1 VTTTRETAVAAA
13 WHGPNTGFRLTEVP
27 LPTLAEGEVLVRT
40 RAVTLCGSDLHTI
53 AGHREVELPTVLGH
67 EMVGDVIDTGGPVLA
82 EDGRPLVPGTRITWT
97 IGASCG
103 ECARCHRGLPQKCAS
118 LRKYGHTRMSE
129 PWLLNGGLA
138 SHCHLVAGTGLVTVP
153 AGITDEVVAP
163 ANCATATVVCAV
175 RRLGVRAGE
184 TVIVSGCGML
194 GLTAVA
200 YLRSLGV
207 ADVLAC
213 DVDPSR
219 RALATTLG
227 AASVAPDGLV
237 DLVRDATAGEGA
249 DVAIELSGQ
258 NAAISSTLGLLAI
271 GGRLGLVGSVFP
283 TPPVGVVPET
293 VVRRLLTIVGVHNYA
308 TTDLVE
314 AVGFLDR
321 SAQSELF
328 GEFVSGAF
336 ALDRLDDAVFHATE
350 HRPPRVSVI
359 PNRAGE
365 PDATH

>member
-1 VTTTRETAVAAA
+1 MSTRETAVAAA
-13 WHGPNTGFRLTEVP
+13 WHGPGTGFRLTEVP
-27 LPTLAEGEVLVRT
+27 LPALAEGEVLVRN

-67 EMVGDVIDTGGPVLA
+67 EMVGDVVDTGGPVLA

-103 ECARCHRGLPQKCAS
+103 GCPRCRRGLPQKCAS
-118 LRKYGHTRMSE
+118 LRKYGHARMSE

-138 SHCHLVAGTGLVTVP
+138 SHCHLVTGTGLVTVP
-153 AGITDEVVAP
+153 AGIADGVAAP

-175 RRLGVRAGE
+175 RRLGVCAGE
-184 TVIVSGCGML
+184 TVVVSGCGML

-207 ADVLAC
+207 GHVLAC

-219 RALATTLG
+219 RALAARLG
-227 AASVAPDGLV
+227 AAEVAPDGLA
-237 DLVRDATAGEGA
+237 DLVRDTTAGEGA

-258 NAAISSTLGLLAI
+258 NAAISSALDLLAI

-283 TPPVGVVPET
+283 TPALGVVPET

-308 TTDLVE
+308 ATDLVE
-314 AVGFLDR
+314 AVDFLDR
-321 SAQSELF
+321 SADRAVF
-328 GEFVSGAF
+328 GEFVSGPF
-336 ALDRLDDAVFHATE
+336 ALDRLDDAVRHATE
-350 HRPPRVSVI
+350 RRPPRVSVI

-365 PDATH
+365 PDASR